1 MVHFNKFSVLWS
13 FCVGGKGA
21 AVTFKEE
28 LATALGRKMQFSVLS
43 VQMGTPIIFVYCYS
57 FAIIKW
63 RKATLNPLVLLE
75 KKNLLSGQSLTRLEK
90 KCGFYFLKPFWQ
102 WIERLWLPN

>member
-1 MVHFNKFSVLWS
+1 MLWS

-28 LATALGRKMQFSVLS
+28 TALGRKMQFSVLS

-57 FAIIKW
+57 FAKIKW

-75 KKNLLSGQSLTRLEK
+75 KKSVEWSKSN
-90 KCGFYFLKPFWQ
+90 
-102 WIERLWLPN
+102 